1 MHQERKEIELAL
13 ELVSEQ
19 FEFLENSRAKLSV
32 AKNSIFKDKIRRN
45 RPINGRLAN
54 NDYDG
59 ASFGESMLLFDDHP
73 IANEGSR

>member
-1 MHQERKEIELAL
+1 MHQERKELELAL

-32 AKNSIFKDKIRRN
+32 AKNSLFKDKIRRN
-45 RPINGRLAN
+45 HPINGRLAN
-54 NDYDG
+54 DGYDG
-59 ASFGESMLLFDDHP
+59 ASFGESMLLFDDRP